1 MKEILRQT
9 SWLFFAQIL
18 TRVIGFFY
26 TIFLANSLGV
36 LDFGLYSLGL
46 AYFSIIS
53 SLADFGFNRFL
64 IREIA
69 KEGGKQ
75 WELVWNLVMLRLTMI
90 CLFFAIFAVVL
101 YMFDQ
106 DSMRVSVILLAS
118 LAVLPQAIAVTF
130 DGIFIALR
138 KLQFSAIASII
149 GSVSIAALGFTLVT
163 SGFGVFGAIN
173 AIILSQIIFAAT
185 LILLTFRQG
194 GLKISAVKLSV
205 IKKALLGSLPYGLLA
220 ILGILYFRIDT
231 VLLSYMK
238 GNFET
243 GIYAAGYKFLE
254 TLVFIPNALGFALFP
269 KFVKLHQ
276 ENPKAMR
283 YLMLKSIKLM
293 FLAGSLIAL
302 TYYLILPQIIAAF
315 LPNYTPAI
323 SVIKILALAIPF
335 MFVHVPAAQVLLS
348 SEKYLRPVIIVSII
362 PLIFNITLN
371 LIFIPKFG
379 FLGASWITVAS
390 DILSTIIL
398 LVLIKKLIFKNA

>member
-1 MKEILRQT
+1 MREILKQS
-9 SWLFFAQIL
+9 SWLLFAQIL

-69 KEGGKQ
+69 KEGKR
-75 WELVWNLVMLRLTMI
+75 WELVWNLVMLRLTII
-90 CLFFAIFAVVL
+90 CIFFAIF
-101 YMFDQ
+101 
-106 DSMRVSVILLAS
+106 SVILYVFDSDKTRVSIILLAA

-138 KLQFSAIASII
+138 KLHLSAVASLI
-149 GSVSIAALGFTLVT
+149 GSVSIAFLGFALVT
-163 SGFGVFGAIN
+163 SGFGVYGAIN
-173 AIILSQIIFAAT
+173 AIILGQLIFATT
-185 LILLTFRQG
+185 LILLLYKQG

-205 IKKALLGSLPYGLLA
+205 IKKALIGSLPYGLLA
-220 ILGILYFRIDT
+220 ILGLLYFRIDT

-254 TLVFIPNALGFALFP
+254 TLVFIPNALSFALFP

-276 ENPKAMR
+276 ENPKEIR
-283 YLMLKSIKLM
+283 VLMHKSVKFM
-293 FLAGSLIAL
+293 FFLGILIAL
-302 TYYLILPQIIAAF
+302 SYFLILPQIITAF

-323 SVIKILALAIPF
+323 SVIKILALTIPF
-335 MFVHVPAAQVLLS
+335 MFVHVPLSQVLLS
-348 SEKYLRPVIIVSII
+348 SDKYLKQVIYFSAI
-362 PLIFNITLN
+362 PLSLNIILN
-371 LIFIPKFG
+371 LLFIPSFG
-379 FLGASWITVAS
+379 FLGASWVTVAS
-390 DILSTIIL
+390 DIISTI
-398 LVLIKKLIFKNA
+398 VIFFCIQKFVFGKSR

>member
-1 MKEILRQT
+1 MKEILGQT
-9 SWLFFAQIL
+9 SWLFLAQIL

-26 TIFLANSLGV
+26 TIFLASSLGV

-69 KEGGKQ
+69 KDGGKQ
-75 WELVWNLVMLRLTMI
+75 WELVWNLVTLRLTMI
-90 CLFFAIFAVVL
+90 CIFFAIFAGVL
-101 YMFDQ
+101 YAFDS
-106 DSMRVSVILLAS
+106 DKMRVSIILLAS

-138 KLQFSAIASII
+138 RLHLSAVASVI

-163 SGFGVFGAIN
+163 AGFGVFGAIN
-173 AIILSQIIFAAT
+173 AIILGQVIFAST
-185 LILLTFRQG
+185 LIVLLYRQG
-194 GLKISAVKLSV
+194 GLKISDVKFSV

-220 ILGILYFRIDT
+220 ILGLLYFRIDT
-231 VLLSYMK
+231 ILLSYMK

-276 ENPKAMR
+276 ENPGAIR
-283 YLMLKSIKLM
+283 NLMLKSIRLM

-302 TYYLILPQIIAAF
+302 SYYLILPFIIRAF
-315 LPNYTPAI
+315 LPQFISAI

-348 SEKYLRPVIIVSII
+348 SERYLRPIIIVSMI

-390 DILSTIIL
+390 DILSTVIL
-398 LVLIKKLIFKNA
+398 LVLIRKLIFKNA